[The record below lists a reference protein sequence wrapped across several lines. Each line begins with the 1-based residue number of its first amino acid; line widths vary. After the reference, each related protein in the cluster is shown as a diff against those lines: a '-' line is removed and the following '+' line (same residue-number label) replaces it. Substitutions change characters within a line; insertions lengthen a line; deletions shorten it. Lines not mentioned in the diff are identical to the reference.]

1 MHSRIGLAALGA
13 ILLAGACGGG
23 GGGGGTGTAGSAAA
37 SGHGGS
43 AGSGS
48 SGSVGSSGAS
58 GTGGVAGTG
67 TTTGGTTGAGGA
79 AGTGGNA
86 AGSGG
91 STGGAGPG
99 AAGTGGSLA
108 GAAGRGGSGN
118 AGGTTGTG
126 ATGGTAGSAGGGAGS
141 AGRGGAG
148 GATTTGTAGS
158 GSGGTGGASATGCV
172 AYPNLPGATKSPL
185 YTLTANG
192 TALFVEKLG
201 KYAPEMQV
209 HYAHCTL
216 AGAGT
221 ATFAVTVSES
231 FTAATLSP
239 KSRNIATTKSGNT
252 VTFTSGPNYLILQVD
267 AKELLFL
274 LIDAPE
280 TNPPRLGDANVKNL
294 ADYTVDNTGATLV
307 TSKVQSA
314 INAASGATQ
323 NILYV
328 PPGKYL
334 VGELWLKSN
343 MTLYLAGG
351 AILYGSNST
360 GDFNTGSGGV
370 NIEGCSHGMI
380 RMYQIQNTK
389 ILGRGVIDANGKSI
403 RAQNDT
409 KINLL
414 KIEQASN
421 ILIDGIVVRDPSFW
435 GTLIYRSDMVTIQNF
450 KAIHCRPTST
460 TYNNTDGV
468 NFDESTNG
476 KLTNAFL
483 YTGDDS
489 MATKNEEPSGTINT
503 KNIVHEKIVCYSNS
517 VCAKVGTKTM
527 GTSIDGVTFRDIDV
541 VKAGRALN
549 IDAYDTA
556 IVQNTRYENIRI
568 EAADSSMIDLS
579 SDMPPDWRTAANT
592 SIIKDTYFTDVTSD
606 VKQPIVLH
614 GRSATVNIAGVH
626 FTNLTVQGKAVT
638 SQTDA
643 DASWSIN
650 SYVSSITFGP

>member
-1 MHSRIGLAALGA
+1 MQRRIGLAALGA
-13 ILLAGACGGG
+13 VFLASACGGTGAG
-23 GGGGGTGTAGSAAA
+23 GDTGTAGSSGG

-43 AGSGS
+43 GT
-48 SGSVGSSGAS
+48 S
-58 GTGGVAGTG
+58 GTTGGAGAAGTG
-67 TTTGGTTGAGGA
+67 TTTGGTTGGGGNVGNGGSS
-79 AGTGGNA
+79 GTGGNA

-91 STGGAGPG
+91 ATG
-99 AAGTGGSLA
+99 AAGSGGSAA
-108 GAAGRGGSGN
+108 GAGGRGGSGN
-118 AGGTTGTG
+118 AGG
-126 ATGGTAGSAGGGAGS
+126 AGGTAGSSGAAGSAGASAGGTTGAAGG

-148 GATTTGTAGS
+148 GTSATGTAGA
-158 GSGGTGGASATGCV
+158 GGTGGAAATGCV
-172 AYPNLPGATKSPL
+172 AVPMLPGAVKSPL
-185 YTLTANG
+185 YALTANG
-192 TALFVEKLG
+192 TALFVEKLT
-201 KYAPEMQV
+201 KYSPEMQV

-216 AGAGT
+216 AGSGT

-239 KSRNIATTKSGNT
+239 KSRNITTTKSGNT

-267 AKELLFL
+267 AKELLFV

-280 TNPPRLGDANVKNL
+280 TNPPRLGDANVKNI

-323 NILYV
+323 NILYF

-343 MTLYLAGG
+343 MTVYLAGG

-389 ILGRGVIDANGKSI
+389 VLGRGVIDANGKSI

-409 KINLL
+409 KINLF
-414 KIEQASN
+414 KIEQSSK

-435 GTLIYRSDMVTIQNF
+435 GTLIYRSDMVAIQNF
-450 KAIHCRPTST
+450 KAIHCRPTTT

-476 KLTNAFL
+476 ALTNAFL

-556 IVQNTRYENIRI
+556 VVQNTRYENIRI

-592 SIIKDTYFTDVTSD
+592 SVIKDTYFTDIASN

-614 GRSATVNIAGVH
+614 GRSATVNINGVH

-650 SYVSSITFGP
+650 SFVSSISFGP

>member
-1 MHSRIGLAALGA
+1 MHRRIGLAALGA
-13 ILLAGACGGG
+13 ALLASACSSTGA
-23 GGGGGTGTAGSAAA
+23 GGGTGTAGSSGI

-43 AGSGS
+43 GS
-48 SGSVGSSGAS
+48 SGTS
-58 GTGGVAGTG
+58 
-67 TTTGGTTGAGGA
+67 GTTGAGGGAGTATAGTTGA

-91 STGGAGPG
+91 ATGGVGSG
-99 AAGTGGSLA
+99 GSAAGA
-108 GAAGRGGSGN
+108 GGRGGVGNAGGATGTAGNGGASGSAGAS
-118 AGGTTGTG
+118 AGGTTGAAG
-126 ATGGTAGSAGGGAGS
+126 A

-148 GATTTGTAGS
+148 GAAATGTAGA
-158 GSGGTGGASATGCV
+158 GGTGGASVTGCV
-172 AYPNLPGATKSPL
+172 TVPMLPGAVKSPL
-185 YTLTANG
+185 YALTANG
-192 TALFVEKLG
+192 TTLFVEKLT
-201 KYAPEMQV
+201 KYSPEMQV

-216 AGAGT
+216 AGSGT
-221 ATFAVTVSES
+221 ATFAVTVSET

-239 KSRNIATTKSGNT
+239 KSRNITTTKSGNI

-280 TNPPRLGDANVKNL
+280 TNPPRLGDANVKNI

-323 NILYV
+323 NILYF

-343 MTLYLAGG
+343 MTVYLAGG
-351 AILYGSNST
+351 AILYGSNTT
-360 GDFNTGSGGV
+360 GDFNTGSGGID
-370 NIEGCSHGMI
+370 IEGCSHGMI

-389 ILGRGVIDANGKSI
+389 VLGRGVIDANGKSI

-409 KINLL
+409 KINLF
-414 KIEQASN
+414 KIEQSSK

-450 KAIHCRPTST
+450 KAIHCRPTTT

-476 KLTNAFL
+476 LLSNAFL

-556 IVQNTRYENIRI
+556 VVQNTRYENIRI

-579 SDMPPDWRTAANT
+579 SDMPPTWRTAANT
-592 SIIKDTYFTDVTSD
+592 SIIKDTYFTDIASN

-614 GRSATVNIAGVH
+614 GKSAAVNIAGVH

-638 SQTDA
+638 TQTDT
-643 DASWSIN
+643 DATWNIN

>member
-1 MHSRIGLAALGA
+1 M
-13 ILLAGACGGG
+13 
-23 GGGGGTGTAGSAAA
+23 
-37 SGHGGS
+37 
-43 AGSGS
+43 
-48 SGSVGSSGAS
+48 
-58 GTGGVAGTG
+58 
-67 TTTGGTTGAGGA
+67 
-79 AGTGGNA
+79 
-86 AGSGG
+86 
-91 STGGAGPG
+91 
-99 AAGTGGSLA
+99 
-108 GAAGRGGSGN
+108 
-118 AGGTTGTG
+118 
-126 ATGGTAGSAGGGAGS
+126 
-141 AGRGGAG
+141 
-148 GATTTGTAGS
+148 
-158 GSGGTGGASATGCV
+158 
-172 AYPNLPGATKSPL
+172 
-185 YTLTANG
+185 
-192 TALFVEKLG
+192 
-201 KYAPEMQV
+201 
-209 HYAHCTL
+209 
-216 AGAGT
+216 
-221 ATFAVTVSES
+221 
-231 FTAATLSP
+231 
-239 KSRNIATTKSGNT
+239 
-252 VTFTSGPNYLILQVD
+252 
-267 AKELLFL
+267 
-274 LIDAPE
+274 
-280 TNPPRLGDANVKNL
+280 
-294 ADYTVDNTGATLV
+294 
-307 TSKVQSA
+307 QSA

-323 NILYV
+323 NILYF

-343 MTLYLAGG
+343 MTVYLAGG

-360 GDFNTGSGGV
+360 GDFNTGSGGI

-389 ILGRGVIDANGKSI
+389 VLGRGVIDANGKSI

-409 KINLL
+409 KINLF
-414 KIEQASN
+414 KIEQSSK

-435 GTLIYRSDMVTIQNF
+435 GTLIYRSDMVAIQNF
-450 KAIHCRPTST
+450 KAIHCRPTTT

-476 KLTNAFL
+476 TLTNAFL

-556 IVQNTRYENIRI
+556 VVQNTRYENIRI

-592 SIIKDTYFTDVTSD
+592 SVIKDTYFTDIASN

-638 SQTDA
+638 TQTDA
-643 DASWSIN
+643 DATWNIN